1 MSPKDTMIRYRLACK
16 ELKLGDLC
24 ISLTHRDAQSVSSP
38 GILDQHIK
46 EEISSPPISEMPKLQ
61 PINFN
66 QDSGSCESPNSGSN
80 EGLTQFSG
88 DENDDKLYSSPSSS
102 KRVSPMITR

>member
-1 MSPKDTMIRYRLACK
+1 MVRYRLACK

-24 ISLTHRDAQSVSSP
+24 ISLTHRDTRSESSP
-38 GILDQHIK
+38 NLLDQRIK
-46 EEISSPPISEMPKLQ
+46 EETSSPPISQMPKLQ

-80 EGLTQFSG
+80 ECLRQFSS
-88 DENDDKLYSSPSSS
+88 DENDDKNYSSPSSS
-102 KRVSPMITR
+102 KRVSPMTAR